1 MADACNVETK
11 PQIPGMHLFVLRER
25 KSEPIIV
32 LFWLFNFSFSE
43 FHKWNYIVIV
53 ISGSHGIYS
62 YLPFFEIV

>member
-25 KSEPIIV
+25 KNEPIIV

-43 FHKWNYIVIV
+43 FHK
-53 ISGSHGIYS
+53 
-62 YLPFFEIV
+62 